1 MKRTSHLLSL
11 LLIIGLVWYSFYS
24 LMPTKISDESAPET
38 EFSTARALVHLE
50 EIAAEPHYLGS
61 EAHNKVREYIS
72 QQLAAM
78 GLEVSIQEAY
88 DLNQNWGQLV
98 KPKNILARIKGSE
111 DGKSLVLLSHY
122 DSAQSYSHGASD
134 AGSGVV
140 TIMES
145 VRAYLASGK
154 TPKNDII
161 ICITDSEELGL
172 NGASTFVNQHPWA
185 KNVGLVLNFEARGS
199 GGPSNMIVETNGGN
213 RNLIKAFA
221 EANPDFP
228 VASSLMY
235 SIYKM
240 LPNDTDSTVFRE
252 DGDIDSFFFAFI
264 DDHYDYHTVND
275 NYENLDRNSLEHQG
289 SYLMPLLT
297 YFAEADLGS
306 LKAEEDH
313 VYVNLPLVDF
323 INYPFSWILPM
334 VLIGWFAFLGLLLW
348 GTKKKALKG
357 KEWGKAGGVFLL
369 SLIVSAL
376 LTHGMMW
383 LLYKVYPQYGEIQ
396 HGFTYNGHYYIV
408 AFVMLTLAVYFGL
421 YSRFC
426 ATISRANLMVVPLL
440 LWMIV
445 NTAVA
450 LYLPGAA
457 YFIIPVYFGFF
468 ILGYLIKAPEANPL
482 LIAILSAPAVLMF
495 SPLVQFFPV
504 GLGLEMLV
512 ASVVFTGLLF
522 GLIASVTGAF
532 PFNKYLW
539 KVSLFFLLIFLIAA
553 HTQSSW
559 SEERPKPNSL
569 VYYQDNDDQRAF
581 MLTYDGMLDDWT
593 RAVLGEAPVAAD
605 SLVSS
610 VAGSKYN
617 TGYTYGTSFDNKR
630 IPSLQGTLT
639 ADTTVANRYTL
650 TLIPKRKI
658 NRIAIYADTSYHF
671 KALAY
676 NEQTVK
682 PDSTGYI
689 WSKRRSNF
697 MGRYHITDSD
707 PLTIDFETDS
717 ETMPVFKFLSYSYDL
732 LSRDEFDIPERS
744 AEMIPSPFVVKDAIV
759 TKDVF
764 RTSELKQVVQDTIR
778 LE

>member
-11 LLIIGLVWYSFYS
+11 LLLIGLVWYSFYS
-24 LMPTKISDESAPET
+24 LMPTKISDESAAET

-61 EAHNKVREYIS
+61 PGHAKVRDYIVS
-72 QQLAAM
+72 QLEAL
-78 GLEVSIQEAY
+78 GLEASVQEAY

-98 KPKNILARIKGSE
+98 KPKNILARIAGSG
-111 DGKSLVLLSHY
+111 DGKALLLLSHY

-140 TIMES
+140 TILES
-145 VRAYLASGK
+145 VRAFLASGK

-185 KNVGLVLNFEARGS
+185 KDVGLVLNFEARGS

-213 RNLIKAFA
+213 KNLIQAFA
-221 EANPDFP
+221 EANPDYP

-289 SYLMPLLT
+289 SYLMPLLS
-297 YFAEADLGS
+297 YFADADLGG

-313 VYVNLPLVDF
+313 VYVNLPLVKF

-334 VLIGWFAFLGLLLW
+334 VLLGWFILIGLLLW
-348 GTKKKALKG
+348 GTKKGALQG
-357 KEWGKAGGVFLL
+357 KVWAKAGGVFLL
-369 SLIVSAL
+369 TLIVAGL
-376 LTHGMMW
+376 LTQGLMW

-408 AFVMLTLAVYFGL
+408 AFVMLTLAVCFGL

-426 ATISRANLMVVPLL
+426 QGISRANLMIVPLV
-440 LWMIV
+440 LWMII
-445 NTAVA
+445 NTAIA

-457 YFIIPVYFGFF
+457 YFIIPVFFGFF
-468 ILGYLIKAPEANPL
+468 ILAYLIKYPEANPL
-482 LIAILSAPAVLMF
+482 LITLLSAPAVLIF

-512 ASVVFTGLLF
+512 ASVVFTALLF
-522 GLIASVTGAF
+522 GLIAAVTGAF

-539 KVSLFFLLIFLIAA
+539 KVSLFFLLIFLITA

-569 VYYQDNDDQRAF
+569 VYYQDNEAQEAH
-581 MLTYDGMLDDWT
+581 MLTYDGILDEWT
-593 RAVLGEAPVAAD
+593 SAVLGDNPVAAD

-617 TGYTYGTSFDNKR
+617 TGYSYGKLVQNAN
-630 IPSLQGTLT
+630 IASLEGRLT
-639 ADTTVANRYTL
+639 VDKLNANRFTL
-650 TLIPKRKI
+650 TLEPKR
-658 NRIAIYADTSYHF
+658 NLQRISIYADTSYHF

-676 NEQTVK
+676 NGQTIAA
-682 PDSTGYI
+682 DSSGLV
-689 WSKRRSNF
+689 WPKRRSNF
-697 MGRYHITDSD
+697 MGVYLITDSD
-707 PLTIDFETDS
+707 PLTIAFESADAQ
-717 ETMPVFKFLSYSYDL
+717 MPEFQFLSYSYDL
-732 LSRDEFDIPERS
+732 LDRPEFEIPKRS
-744 AEMIPSPFVVKDAIV
+744 AAMIPSPFVVKDAVV
-759 TKDVF
+759 TKDRF
-764 RTSELKQVVQDTIR
+764 NTAEMLPSVQDSIAPQ
-778 LE
+778 

>member
-38 EFSTARALVHLE
+38 EFSTARALVHLK
-50 EIAAEPHYLGS
+50 EISAQPHYLGS
-61 EAHNKVREYIS
+61 EGHAIVREYIAEE
-72 QQLAAM
+72 LTKM
-78 GLEVSIQEAY
+78 GLEVSIQDDY
-88 DLNQNWGQLV
+88 DLNQNWGQVV
-98 KPKNILARIKGSE
+98 KPKNILARIKGNE

-122 DSAQSYSHGASD
+122 DSAQSYSLGASD

-145 VRAYLASGK
+145 VRAYLATGK

-172 NGASTFVNQHPWA
+172 NGASTYVNQHPWA
-185 KNVGLVLNFEARGS
+185 KNAGLVLNFEARGS

-213 RNLIKAFA
+213 QNLIKAFA

-264 DDHYDYHTVND
+264 DDHYDYHTIND

-297 YFAEADLGS
+297 YFAEADLSS
-306 LKAEEDH
+306 LKAEEDN
-313 VYVNLPLVDF
+313 VYVNFPLVDF
-323 INYPFSWILPM
+323 ITYPFSWVLPM

-348 GTKKKALKG
+348 GTKKKALQG
-357 KEWGKAGGVFLL
+357 KQWGKAGGVFLL

-440 LWMIV
+440 MWMIV

-468 ILGYLIKAPEANPL
+468 ILAYLIKAPEANPL

-539 KVSLFFLLIFLIAA
+539 KISLFFLLIFLIAA
-553 HTQSSW
+553 HTQSGW
-559 SEERPKPNSL
+559 SEDRPKPNSL
-569 VYYQDNDDQRAF
+569 VYYQDNSKEEAY
-581 MLTYDGMLDDWT
+581 MVTYDGILDDWT

-617 TGYTYGTSFDNKR
+617 TGYTYGIKFENKR
-630 IPSLQGTLT
+630 IPSLNASLNT
-639 ADTTVANRYTL
+639 DTTATNRYSL
-650 TLIPKRKI
+650 TLEPQRKI
-658 NRIAIYADTSYHF
+658 TRIAIYADTTYRF
-671 KALAY
+671 KALSY
-676 NEQTVK
+676 NGQK
-682 PDSTGYI
+682 IHADSTGYI

-707 PLTIDFETDS
+707 PLTIDFET
-717 ETMPVFKFLSYSYDL
+717 ENGEMPVFKFISYSHDL
-732 LSRDEFDIPERS
+732 LKSDQFNIPERS
-744 AEMIPSPFVVKDAIV
+744 ADMIPSPFVIKDAIV
-759 TKDVF
+759 T
-764 RTSELKQVVQDTIR
+764 QDEFDTAALQLPIQDSIT
-778 LE
+778 LQ